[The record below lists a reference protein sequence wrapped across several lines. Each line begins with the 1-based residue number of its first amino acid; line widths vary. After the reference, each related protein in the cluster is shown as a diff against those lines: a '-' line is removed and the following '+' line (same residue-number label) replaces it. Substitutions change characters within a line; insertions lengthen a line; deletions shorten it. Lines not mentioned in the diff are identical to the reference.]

1 MPMALMLQIRPLS
14 NATVQPSLARA
25 AHAAILNI
33 IREAN
38 PDLAQQVHDEVGAK
52 PLTVSNVLGMHA
64 QGNQATVQTSKDYG
78 LRISLLTPALEQL
91 AQAWQPEQLGL
102 LNLDGSSWRVEAI
115 LRQEHEHPWVGLRS
129 YSELIAPSM
138 AQDSIAHRWT
148 FQFHSPVTFRQRGL
162 NQPMPTPDLVFG
174 SLLDKWNA
182 VAPLTFPDE
191 VKRFA
196 SECMATSYF
205 ELRSQ
210 REPTKNQAIQIGA
223 VGHCTYTATSR
234 DRYWCSCIDTLA
246 RFAFWSGVGAGT
258 TRGLG
263 RARLVER

>member
-1 MPMALMLQIRPLS
+1 MPMALMMQIRPVA
-14 NATVQPSLARA
+14 NAKVQPNLARA
-25 AHAAILNI
+25 THAAILKLI
-33 IREAN
+33 QAAN
-38 PDLAQQVHDEVGAK
+38 PNLAQQIHDEIGVK
-52 PLTVSNVLGMHA
+52 PLTVSNVLGLKPQANHA
-64 QGNQATVQTSKDYG
+64 MVTTSADYG
-78 LRISLLTPALEQL
+78 LRVTLLTPVLEDL
-91 AQAWQPEQLGL
+91 AQTWQADQLEL
-102 LNLDGSSWRVEAI
+102 LDLDGSAWQVEAI
-115 LRQEHEHPWVGLRS
+115 LRQDHEHPWVGQRS
-129 YSELIAPSM
+129 YSELLAPSM
-138 AQDSIAHRWT
+138 AQDSLARRWT
-148 FQFHSPVTFRQRGL
+148 LQFHSPVTFRQRGL

-182 VAPLTFPDE
+182 VAPLTFPEE

-210 REPTKNQAIQIGA
+210 REPTKNQALQIGA
-223 VGHCTYTATSR
+223 VGTCTYTATSR